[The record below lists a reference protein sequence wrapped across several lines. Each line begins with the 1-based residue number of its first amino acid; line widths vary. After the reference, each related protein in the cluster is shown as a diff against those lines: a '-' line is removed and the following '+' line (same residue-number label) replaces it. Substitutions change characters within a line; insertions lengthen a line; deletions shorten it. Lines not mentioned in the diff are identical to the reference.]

1 MNMPLTAAQAMPIAA
16 TTTRPHSRWFEVHPS
31 LGISMVDHL
40 FNRLDGA
47 YPHKWRSAFSTQQ
60 AIDNW
65 SESWVEAFEDE
76 GVTPGDIKAGLKA
89 CRSRYEWP
97 PSCAE
102 FIKACKPFADPTV
115 AYQEAVAGL
124 EARAKGE
131 MGLWPHPAVYWA
143 ASLLS
148 RELQGQTYAQVKD
161 RWAAALKGQLARTE
175 WAEVPPPRLQIEA
188 PGKGALS
195 KEGAAQMLRELD
207 ATGITKQF
215 MDRTNHKAWAEK
227 ILARLRIGDKTLQMI
242 QINLAK
248 EAMGAGT

>member
-1 MNMPLTAAQAMPIAA
+1 MPIAA
-16 TTTRPHSRWFEVHPS
+16 TTTRPHSRWFEVHPA

-76 GVTPGDIKAGLKA
+76 GITPGDIKAGLKA

-102 FIKACKPFADPTV
+102 FIKACKPFADPMV
-115 AYQEAVAGL
+115 AYHEAVAGL

-195 KEGAAQMLRELD
+195 KEAAAQMLHELD

-227 ILARLRIGDKTLQMI
+227 IMARLRIGDKTLQMI